1 MRRLDFDIGF
11 DFLRFYS
18 QGFSARIEF
27 FLSASIAE
35 KAIVPDSDEAGRNDM
50 EHEAPDEFP
59 AVECHAFLPVV
70 ITIVLPAEGDGV
82 AVHRHKAAVTYCH
95 SMRIPSRVF
104 HHSLVS
110 REGRFDVHHPMRF
123 IE

>member
-1 MRRLDFDIGF
+1 MRRLDFRFGF
-11 DFLRFYS
+11 QVLRFHS
-18 QGFSARIEF
+18 QGFSACIQF
-27 FLSASIAE
+27 VLSASIAKE
-35 KAIVPDSDEAGRNDM
+35 AVVPYSDEAGRNDV
-50 EHEAPDEFP
+50 EHETPDEFH